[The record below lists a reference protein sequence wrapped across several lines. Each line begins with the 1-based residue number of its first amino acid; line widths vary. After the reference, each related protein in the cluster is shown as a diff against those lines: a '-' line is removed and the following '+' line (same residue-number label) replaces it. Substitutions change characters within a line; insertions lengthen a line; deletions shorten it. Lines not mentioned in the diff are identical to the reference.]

1 MAKPLPL
8 GEGTDCREALGFLYR
23 LITVPVTIILPQSHR
38 GVNALA
44 GFHPLSKARLS
55 FSAMLQNLTSRVFSL
70 FSYNRTRTSGI
81 D

>member
-23 LITVPVTIILPQSHR
+23 LITVPVKIILPQSHR

-44 GFHPLSKARLS
+44 CFHPLSKGRLS
-55 FSAMLQNLTSRVFSL
+55 FGMAEKLNLKGFQPVFL
-70 FSYNRTRTSGI
+70 
-81 D
+81 